1 MTQLGDTK
9 LSRLEARHPGLIG
22 KIDAMFDAFATVKA
36 VTAMVRA
43 EYGDP
48 IGLSTIA
55 NHRCRVWKVRRDIE
69 LTEKARQEAWE
80 EFVRE
85 RRR

>member
-9 LSRLEARHPGLIG
+9 LSRLEARHPGLMG

-43 EYGDP
+43 EYGEP
-48 IGLSTIA
+48 ISPSAIA
-55 NHRCRVWKVRRDIE
+55 NHRCRVWKVRRDLELIE
-69 LTEKARQEAWE
+69 RARQQAWE